1 MSVDKTRILL
11 IILTFPSHIL
21 LISEWSKIVPTVL
34 SSKSPRVDTIVGW
47 KFDREWSRRQPT
59 KMVKDFSKRQIKYD
73 WYDDMKLDDEFIY
86 LAHTSNLGQIFVFDC
101 ETLEVVHVLELK
113 TRPGEKY
120 VPTTNYIIRTATN
133 EDFLVANVQSAW

>member
-1 MSVDKTRILL
+1 
-11 IILTFPSHIL
+11 
-21 LISEWSKIVPTVL
+21 
-34 SSKSPRVDTIVGW
+34 VDTIVGW

-59 KMVKDFSKRQIKYD
+59 KMIKDFSKRQRKYD

-101 ETLEVVHVLELK
+101 ETLEVAHVLELE

-120 VPTTNYIIRTATN
+120 VPTTNYIIRMTAN

>member
-1 MSVDKTRILL
+1 MMT
-11 IILTFPSHIL
+11 
-21 LISEWSKIVPTVL
+21 
-34 SSKSPRVDTIVGW
+34 
-47 KFDREWSRRQPT
+47 
-59 KMVKDFSKRQIKYD
+59 DFSKRQIKYD

-101 ETLEVVHVLELK
+101 ETLEVAHVLELE